1 MARRKS
7 DNRNNNGNPEMKV
20 IQYRVEYFY
29 AGDWELKLLTGRKE
43 LAIDHATEFAK
54 HKAAVRVVEETTE
67 IIMEFK

>member
-1 MARRKS
+1 
-7 DNRNNNGNPEMKV
+7 MKV